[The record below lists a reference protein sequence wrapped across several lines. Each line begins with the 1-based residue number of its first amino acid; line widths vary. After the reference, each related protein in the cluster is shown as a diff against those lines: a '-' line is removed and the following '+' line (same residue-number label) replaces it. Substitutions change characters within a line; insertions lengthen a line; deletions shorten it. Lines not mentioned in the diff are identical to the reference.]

1 MPSSLARHRSA
12 LVLAGVAS
20 LLPAASASAAT
31 TTLIQ
36 YPVSVDVSMRV
47 NVDTTFESI
56 SKCTPGEN
64 GSVTYTYDYESDKAG
79 TKGKVGN
86 ATLSLT
92 NGQGGTGFS
101 LGEAG
106 GAVERGKAGAWE
118 ISFDDCLPDTNVE
131 APAGVSSPTCK
142 PIKGRVEAAI
152 LLDAVSEDAD
162 GLVPL
167 TGGDGKLVVRRK
179 GGGGQ
184 KLGCLR
190 LFQSTKPAADQP
202 FDFGMGLSTFGDP
215 RATDTFTIK
224 LPALGAALSKLTSKK
239 KNRISYKFSAG
250 GPCYA
255 MTGNTRSAQ
264 LFAASENTSGNIG
277 PVFGIPRFERCA
289 VDGDG
294 VVVITRRGP
303 VSKRTF

>member
-1 MPSSLARHRSA
+1 MRPPHRSLIAA
-12 LVLAGVAS
+12 LLVGAGT
-20 LLPAASASAAT
+20 LLAASPAQAK

-47 NVDTTFESI
+47 NVETTFESI
-56 SKCTPGEN
+56 RKCTPGEN
-64 GSVTYTYDYESDKAG
+64 GSVNYTYDYESDKAG

-92 NGQGGTGFS
+92 NGEGGTGFS

-106 GAVERGKAGAWE
+106 GAVERGKAGGWE
-118 ISFDDCLPDTNVE
+118 ISFDDCLPDTDVQ
-131 APAGVSSPTCK
+131 APEGVSSPTCK
-142 PIKGRVEAAI
+142 PIAGRVEAAI
-152 LLDAVSEDAD
+152 LLDPAEDTPE
-162 GLVPL
+162 GLTPL

-179 GGGGQ
+179 GGGNQ

-190 LFQSTKPAADQP
+190 LFQNTKPAADQP

-224 LPALGAALSKLTSKK
+224 LPALGAALAKVTSKK
-239 KNRISYKFSAG
+239 KNRVSYRFSAG

-255 MTGNTRSAQ
+255 MTGTTGNARAY
-264 LFAASENTSGNIG
+264 AADESSGNIG
-277 PVFGIPRFERCA
+277 PVFGIPQFERCA
-289 VDGDG
+289 VSGTG
-294 VVVITRRGP
+294 TVVITRRGAI
-303 VSKRTF
+303 SKRSF

>member
-1 MPSSLARHRSA
+1 MGSLSRRVVA
-12 LVLAGVAS
+12 LAAGAAGLLGVA
-20 LLPAASASAAT
+20 PAAQAK
-31 TTLIQ
+31 TTLVQ
-36 YPVSVDVSMRV
+36 YPVTVDVSMRV
-47 NVDTTFESI
+47 SVDTTFESI

-64 GSVTYTYDYESDKAG
+64 GSVNYTYDYESDKAG

-92 NGQGGTGFS
+92 NGGGGTGFS
-101 LGEAG
+101 QGEAG

-118 ISFDDCLPDTNVE
+118 ISLDDCNADTDVQAPD
-131 APAGVSSPTCK
+131 GVSSPTCT

-152 LLDAVSEDAD
+152 LLDPAEDDED
-162 GLVPL
+162 GLTPL

-190 LFQSTKPAADQP
+190 LFQNTKPAADQP
-202 FDFGMGLSTFGDP
+202 FDFGMGLSTFGN
-215 RATDTFTIK
+215 AQGTDTFTIK
-224 LPALGAALSKLTSKK
+224 LPALGAALAKVTSKK
-239 KNRISYKFSAG
+239 KNRISYNFSAG

-255 MTGNTRSAQ
+255 MTGNTKNARTYAAAQ
-264 LFAASENTSGNIG
+264 SSGNIG

-289 VDGDG
+289 VSGAG
-294 VVVITRRGP
+294 TVVITRRGP
-303 VSKRTF
+303 VTKRSF